1 MTRRRGILLI
11 GLLVALALAGGVSYY
26 ASASPDGLEKVATD
40 QDFADRAEEHPL
52 DDSPVADYST
62 RGVDDDRLAGGLAG
76 VLGVLATFAI
86 GGAVFWLVRRRSAA
100 GGGPAGGDA
109 ARGPAGGGPPGGD
122 AARGSAGG
130 GPPDGDHAGED
141 PTRGLASGDAAGAG
155 AGAGDR
161 PAARSGG

>member
-40 QDFADRAEEHPL
+40 QGFADRAEEHPL

-62 RGVDDDRLAGGLAG
+62 PGVDDDRLAGGLAG
-76 VLGVLATFAI
+76 ALGVLATFAI
-86 GGAVFWLVRRRSAA
+86 GGTVFWLVRRR
-100 GGGPAGGDA
+100 GPAGGA
-109 ARGPAGGGPPGGD
+109 PAGGDPAGND
-122 AARGSAGG
+122 AAPGPAPGDTAGS
-130 GPPDGDHAGED
+130 
-141 PTRGLASGDAAGAG
+141 G